1 MAEYSTGQHLLTI
14 PEIKRYILRNNFSNE
29 EHIVTES
36 MLKNA
41 FKSEYTKIMSN
52 RNEAW
57 TVIDYYD

>member
-1 MAEYSTGQHLLTI
+1 MEYSTGQHLLTI

-29 EHIVTES
+29 VTEY

-41 FKSEYTKIMSN
+41 FKAEYTKIMSN

-57 TVIDYYD
+57 TVTDYYD